1 MQGKSVFAAAPNVV
15 EVREVEVGEKS
26 LTPKQ
31 MLVKTRY
38 SVISPGTELD
48 CLSGREA
55 SWFHIPA
62 PLGYCA
68 ATEVI
73 AVGEAVAS
81 YGVGDVVLSAT
92 PHATY
97 GIVEEEWTRGKVP
110 EGVDL
115 KLAPLVH
122 MALISITALRNS
134 TAELG
139 DYAVVIGQGL
149 VGNLA
154 GQFFARQGCRV
165 IAVDR
170 LASRLGIAKKCGIE
184 LVVDASTGG
193 AVQAVKELTGGAG
206 AEIVVEATGA
216 APAALMG
223 AEMAARNG
231 EMILLGTPRGSYDAD
246 VIPLL
251 RAVHRASPNLTMKGA
266 HGGSVRSLPDPY
278 VKHSLVRNARIIF
291 DLVRRK
297 ELQLEALVSKV
308 IKPDQAPEAYQTLRE
323 EPEKLL
329 GVVFDWTG

>member
-15 EVREVEVGEKS
+15 EVRDVEVDEKS

-62 PLGYCA
+62 PLGYCGL
-68 ATEVI
+68 TEVI
-73 AVGEAVAS
+73 AAGEEVSS
-81 YGVGDVVLSAT
+81 YAVGDFVLSAT

-97 GIVEEEWTRGKVP
+97 GIVDEEWTRGKVP
-110 EGVDL
+110 AGIDL

-139 DYAVVIGQGL
+139 DNAVVIGQGL
-149 VGNLA
+149 VGGLA
-154 GQFFARQGCRV
+154 AQFFRAQGCRV

-170 LASRLGIAKKCGIE
+170 VAGRLEIAKKCGIE
-184 LVVDASTGG
+184 LTVDASQGDP
-193 AVQAVKELTGGAG
+193 VQAVKDLTDGAG
-206 AEIVVEATGA
+206 AEIIVEATGS

-223 AEMAARNG
+223 AQMAARNG
-231 EMILLGTPRGSYDAD
+231 EMILLGTPRGDYQAD

-251 RAVHRASPNLTMKGA
+251 RAVHRNAPNLTLKGA
-266 HGGSVRSLPDPY
+266 HGGSIRSLPDPY
-278 VKHSLVRNARIIF
+278 VKHSLVRNSRIVF
-291 DLVRRK
+291 DLVRSGQ
-297 ELQLEALVSKV
+297 LQLAPLVSQV
-308 IKPDQAPEAYQTLRE
+308 IKPDQAPEAYRTLRE
-323 EPEKLL
+323 QPEKLL
-329 GVVFDWTG
+329 GVVMDWG

>member
-1 MQGKSVFAAAPNVV
+1 MQGKSVYAAAPNAIEVRTV
-15 EVREVEVGEKS
+15 EVDEKS

-68 ATEVI
+68 TTEVI
-73 AVGEAVAS
+73 AVGEAVSS
-81 YGVGDVVLSAT
+81 YAVGDYVLSAT

-97 GIVEEEWTRGKVP
+97 GIVDEEWTRGKVP
-110 EGVDL
+110 EGLDL
-115 KLAPLVH
+115 KLSPLTH

-154 GQFFARQGCRV
+154 AQFFRAQGCRV

-170 LASRLGIAKKCGIE
+170 LASRLEISQRCGIE
-184 LVVDASTGG
+184 LTVDASQGE
-193 AVQAVKELTGGAG
+193 AVQAVKDLTGGAG

-231 EMILLGTPRGSYDAD
+231 EMILLGTPRGGYEAD

-251 RAVHRASPNLTMKGA
+251 RAVHRNAPNLTLKGA
-266 HGGSVRSLPDPY
+266 HGGSIRALPDPY
-278 VKHSLVRNARIIF
+278 VKHSLVRNAR
-291 DLVRRK
+291 LVMDMIRRK
-297 ELQLEALVSKV
+297 ELQLAPLVSRV
-308 IKPDQAPEAYQTLRE
+308 VKPDQAPEAYQTLRE
-323 EPEKLL
+323 QPEKLL
-329 GVVFDWTG
+329 GVIFDWTA